1 MDRLIWPT
9 SPINSGS
16 VSVISTLLRRV
27 VATVPVGPGPNAVV
41 AAPNGRAVYVG
52 LDTNIAVIDTLT
64 QRVTRYIDDPDGA
77 FELDISPDG
86 QRLYADSGGGPM
98 LSVFDTRSGRLIE
111 SMNLGTD
118 SPGALAVS
126 RDGRTLYAGIFSKP
140 FAVDVIDTG
149 SFRVTARVPV
159 ALNPMGIALSPRG
172 RELYVTNWG
181 DFSNPN
187 NFIPGRAVQVIDN
200 ISLQASSPIQVGLLP
215 TAIAFAP
222 DGRHAYVAN
231 SGSNSVSVIL
241 TRDRKVVADL
251 GVGFIPQ
258 DVAVTPNGRQAYV
271 TNTGRSGAEGN
282 TVSVL
287 PLLRRE

>member
-1 MDRLIWPT
+1 V
-9 SPINSGS
+9 INTRRQR
-16 VSVISTLLRRV
+16 VI
-27 VATVPVGPGPNAVV
+27 ATVPVGQFPTAEV

-52 LDTNIAVIDTLT
+52 LSSNIAVIDTLT
-64 QRVTRYIDDPDGA
+64 QKVVRYIDDPDGA
-77 FELDISPDG
+77 FDLAISPEG
-86 QRLYADSGGGPM
+86 ERLYADTGGGSI
-98 LSVFDTRSGRLIE
+98 LSVFDTRTGRLIQ
-111 SMNLGTD
+111 SVNLGAE

-159 ALNPMGIALSPRG
+159 ALNPVGIALSPAG

-181 DFSNPN
+181 DYSDPN
-187 NFIPGRAVQVIDN
+187 NLIPGKAVQVVDTV
-200 ISLQASSPIQVGLLP
+200 SLQASSPIEVGLLP

-222 DGRHAYVAN
+222 DGGHAYVVN
-231 SGSNSVSVIL
+231 SGSNSVSVIR
-241 TRDRKVVADL
+241 TRDRSVVAEL
-251 GVGFIPQ
+251 EVGFIPE
-258 DVAVTPNGRQAYV
+258 DVAVIPGGRQAYV

-287 PLLRRE
+287 PLSRID

>member
-1 MDRLIWPT
+1 MAVLSVALTSISALANGGQGSLASQISRAQATITARPGT
-9 SPINSGS
+9 SPGTTITVGSMPWGVAILHGPAHLAYVSNNNSGS

-159 ALNPMGIALSPRG
+159 ALNPMDIALSPRG

-187 NFIPGRAVQVIDN
+187 NFIPGRAVQVIDT

-215 TAIAFAP
+215 TALAFAP
-222 DGRHAYVAN
+222 DGRHA
-231 SGSNSVSVIL
+231 
-241 TRDRKVVADL
+241 
-251 GVGFIPQ
+251 
-258 DVAVTPNGRQAYV
+258 
-271 TNTGRSGAEGN
+271 
-282 TVSVL
+282 
-287 PLLRRE
+287 